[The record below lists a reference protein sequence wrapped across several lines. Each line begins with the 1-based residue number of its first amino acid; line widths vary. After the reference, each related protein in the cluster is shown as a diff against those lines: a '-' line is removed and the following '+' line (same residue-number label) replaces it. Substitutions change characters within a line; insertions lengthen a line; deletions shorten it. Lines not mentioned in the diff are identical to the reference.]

1 MSIKLRLA
9 KLEAKRALGDT
20 RLTFIWSEEPEFV
33 AITRWQRDNGK
44 PLPKRLVFISWQ
56 N

>member
-20 RLTFIWSEEPEFV
+20 RLTFIWTNEPELV
-33 AITRWQRDNGK
+33 AIARWQRDNGK
-44 PLPKRLVFISWQ
+44 TLSKRCVFISWE

>member
-20 RLTFIWSEEPEFV
+20 RLTFIWTNEPELV
-33 AITRWQRDNGK
+33 AIARWQRDNGK
-44 PLPKRLVFISWQ
+44 TLPKRCVFIGWQ
-56 N
+56 Q

>member
-1 MSIKLRLA
+1 MSIKQRLA

-20 RLTFIWSEEPEFV
+20 RLTFLWTNEPEFL
-33 AITRWQRDNGK
+33 AIARWQRDNGK
-44 PLPKRLVFISWQ
+44 PLPKRCVLIGWQ